1 MSRPQLTIAEKQARK
16 ALRDMAKDNGAMI
29 SRQSEI
35 AEKQAQEQMAQFARY
50 VEMERG
56 NDASHNRT
64 YLLGEAIRRVTS
76 VVSASFA
83 IDQPVVYNYQHP
95 HQMGDSFLSAR
106 TDLKTIMLS
115 LNTMRLEKEQ
125 TKKVIALI
133 KGATYHEV
141 AHCLWTPTF
150 RTLMESIPTDEHDP
164 WLRKYH
170 RAWNL
175 LEDGRIESLLIQRSP
190 VIRNYLLPLLYE
202 VVLQMD
208 AYGNDRDMY
217 MAKACPFLLVR
228 RYLPEG
234 LKRTTMKAINE
245 YCANDHTID
254 RNIPKHMIKIARE
267 YQECTS
273 WAQMI
278 PLVESF
284 HALWQLWKG
293 DVIEGGDLPS
303 GEPEHEPTGEGEG
316 KPIPVPVNRGDITD
330 DWDENEFDTP
340 SIPVPKPVDTSDEDD
355 DSEGEGDATD
365 ESDAPEGQGQG
376 DDKDDKP
383 SDNPSD
389 SSDDTTGGDE
399 DKTTKADETKIK
411 DEADKAIDDAV
422 SVEELNEVEA
432 QFNKMLA
439 QKIVKCSDTTP
450 ITSDAQIT
458 KSDMLRSGMIN
469 ALESVVVTASPAWV
483 YHQDD
488 GSTFD
493 VESFYNREMGDDA
506 FWMNKV
512 GNGERGHDLSIS
524 MLLDCS
530 SSMDSHLTSLGIV
543 AYAIRSACD
552 HFEIP
557 CTTTVFGFATRMLWD
572 ADEEP
577 SLVIPPDMG
586 GTHIH
591 GALMDIPNQRRD
603 KTRHLVVILTDGEWS
618 DAKSVMP
625 YIKDEHTLLVN
636 FGHGSRNNNRGCDE
650 VVVIKDLLDLPREV
664 EHAITRFF

>member
-16 ALRDMAKDNGAMI
+16 ALRDMAKNTGEMI

-35 AEKQAQEQMAQFARY
+35 AEVQAQEQMAQFARY

-56 NDASHNRT
+56 SDVSHDRM

-83 IDQPVVYNYQHP
+83 IDQPVVYKYNRQATD
-95 HQMGDSFLSAR
+95 GFLSAR
-106 TDLKTIMLS
+106 TDLKTILLT
-115 LNTMRLEKEQ
+115 LNTIRLEKAD
-125 TKKVIALI
+125 TKKIIALI

-141 AHCLWTPTF
+141 AHCLWTPSF
-150 RTLMESIPTDEHDP
+150 RTMLDSLPTDEHDP

-190 VIRNYLLPLLYE
+190 VIRNYLLPVIYE
-202 VVLQMD
+202 IVLQMEE
-208 AYGNDRDMY
+208 YGGDRAMY

-228 RYLPEG
+228 RYLPAG
-234 LKRTTMKAINE
+234 LKRTTTKAIHQ
-245 YCANDHTID
+245 YCADDHTID
-254 RNIPKHMIKIARE
+254 PNIPKHMARIARE

-273 WAQMI
+273 WEQML
-278 PLVESF
+278 PLVEAF
-284 HALWQLWKG
+284 HALWELWKG
-293 DVIEGGDLPS
+293 GNIEGGDLPT
-303 GEPEHEPTGEGEG
+303 GEPKHEPTGEDEG
-316 KPIPVPVNRGDITD
+316 NPIPVPVNCGEGMD
-330 DWDENEFDTP
+330 DWDENEFDIP
-340 SIPVPKPVDTSDEDD
+340 SIPTPKPADTPKDEDESDEG
-355 DSEGEGDATD
+355 EGEGDSTD
-365 ESDAPEGQGQG
+365 EDAEGQGKG
-376 DDKDDKP
+376 ADDADKP

-389 SSDDTTGGDE
+389 SSDDNTGGSE
-399 DKTTKADETKIK
+399 DKTTKADETKVK
-411 DEADKAIDDAV
+411 DDAEKAIDDAV
-422 SVEELNEVEA
+422 SVDELNEVEA
-432 QFNKMLA
+432 QFNKMLS
-439 QKIVKCSDTTP
+439 QKIAKCNDTTP

-530 SSMDSHLTSLGIV
+530 SSMDSHLLSLGIV

-552 HFEIP
+552 HFDIP

-572 ADEEP
+572 ADEAP

-591 GALMDIPNQRRD
+591 SALMDIPNQRRD

-636 FGHGSRNNNRGCDE
+636 FGCGSRNTNRGCDE